1 MHTHKHN
8 ETIAACRTCLMCRH
22 ACTVGNVTQ
31 RDTNLPRGK
40 ALMLFAAQ
48 MELLDWDERALGA
61 VVLCHLK
68 RLREGPERLD
78 VSLHAHVA
86 QDKQSWTDRGFPE
99 RGIGRHEKG
108 DADLGLD
115 AVAK

>member
-40 ALMLFAAQ
+40 ALMLFATQ
-48 MELLDWDERALGA
+48 MELLDWDERMPGM
-61 VVLCHLK
+61 V
-68 RLREGPERLD
+68 R
-78 VSLHAHVA
+78 
-86 QDKQSWTDRGFPE
+86 
-99 RGIGRHEKG
+99 
-108 DADLGLD
+108 
-115 AVAK
+115 